1 MENKQTNSNQQGT
14 VPAIIAFVGIVLI
27 IFVIALLNAPTM
39 GGARVMSSAQTYFSE
54 VRATA
59 VPFMIFAIIAA
70 MIAGFFIARE
80 VKKVWP
86 NLRNRK
92 EFLTG
97 YAFLAPYLIVTLT
110 FTVGVI
116 LFALYISFTKYDIF
130 TRPES
135 VSYTHLTL
143 PTNREV

>member
-14 VPAIIAFVGIVLI
+14 VPAIIAFVGVVLV

-59 VPFMIFAIIAA
+59 VPFMIFAVLVA

-80 VKKVWP
+80 IKKSG
-86 NLRNRK
+86 LM
-92 EFLTG
+92 
-97 YAFLAPYLIVTLT
+97 Y
-110 FTVGVI
+110 
-116 LFALYISFTKYDIF
+116 
-130 TRPES
+130 ES
-135 VSYTHLTL
+135 EKNS
-143 PTNREV
+143 